1 MKKCLKRTIT
11 VFLAALIVANSNS
24 MAFTEVKAAS
34 EVIFSAPEE
43 IKVAKIVTERNNNIN
58 SGWKFYKGELS
69 EAYAKGFVDS
79 DWQNVNLPHDFSIT
93 EHFDTRGEAESGFLL
108 GGTGWYRKTF
118 SLPSELKDKEFV
130 LNFDGAYKDTYV
142 YVNGNYVGENHYGYS
157 PFSFNITEYLTC
169 DDGTDNVI
177 AVKVDHQLPSSR
189 WYSGSGIYRDV
200 NLIVTDKVHV
210 KVDGTEVTTPD
221 IAAGNGNVKYKL
233 EVENAS
239 DKEVDVTINSQIY
252 DNGNMLVSSSVQKNI
267 GGGSEHKFDIEGLTV
282 PNPKK
287 WDIDSPNM
295 YTLKTELVSD
305 GRVLDTYETKF
316 GFRYF
321 GFDDTNGFSLNG
333 RNIKLNGMCMH
344 HDLGALGAAAYY
356 DGMHRQLKIMK
367 DMGANSIR
375 ITHNPADKRY
385 LDICNELGL
394 IVIEELFDGWDSP
407 KNSNTKDFSE
417 YFNKNIK
424 PENKIIGGI
433 ENGSTKTWAE
443 FVTKSVVR
451 RDRNNPSIILWSLG
465 NELQE
470 EAADS
475 SNFKNITPK
484 LIQWVS
490 EEDSARKVTSGDNTK
505 AGNGDITPVLK
516 SIKDSGGIVGFNYAN
531 SNQLDSLKNT
541 YGCFI
546 SSETSSHINSRG
558 IYNKYTSDSDSI
570 KIQHGADGKYHLIS
584 YDNSKVGWGKTSS
597 ESMYDTLTRDH
608 VAGEYVWTGFDYIGE
623 PTPWWEG
630 NRTGAAQYGT
640 PTYPNSSYFGTVETT
655 GFPKDSY
662 YLYRSQWKR
671 DGKTCH
677 LVTAWDEGN
686 MYNEG
691 NKTPVVLY
699 SDAKKVELF
708 RGDTKIAE
716 AEREDVTTNAGHT
729 YHTYKTKSLEPTI
742 CTTTSINGH
751 KGLFAEFYV
760 AFEKG
765 KIEAKAYGEN
775 GELINDT
782 YGNSVVTTP
791 EAANNISLKA
801 DKTQLMA
808 DGKSLSFITIDITD
822 ENGVLDTKAKN
833 KINLTLEGV
842 GEIAGVDNGDQATER
857 KYQNSLVL
865 DEGRK
870 SANIDVFSG
879 KALVVVRSL
888 KEGGSITLKAT
899 SENGNMTA
907 TEINLNV
914 QAMGGS
920 QGNQIVGYT
929 MSRHCYVPL
938 GVENI
943 NIPQTV
949 HVKYADKTETDMP
962 VVWENYDKNLL
973 KKSGD
978 FTISGKIGEVNT
990 SIAVHVY
997 GKIVVVKNYSDIT
1010 KPSTMP
1016 ILPKKLMSY
1025 TNEGKSFMEADV
1037 EWDMTDINEASFK
1050 DAETIVTIK
1059 GKARILK
1066 QEFDVLAN
1074 IRVATPETGKVI
1086 NIASQ
1091 AELTQS
1097 CTNPSDNLDAIKDG
1111 VKYCTP
1117 ANTAGRWTNWKDR
1130 NEADNPVITMTW
1142 ATGQLVDGINLYYF
1156 TEANSKSEEPTS
1168 VKISAANNDTNFKN
1182 VEYTEEA
1189 MEDVEST
1196 DNKVKSEKGHSFKF
1210 TSPVPLTVM
1219 KIELGHTAGNY
1230 IGLSEAEVI
1239 SKEIVYNK
1247 KTTAELSSLLING
1260 SEIALKSGT
1269 LHYET
1274 EAVTRDKVEA
1284 KGKDNAAVTV
1294 IPVGDNK
1301 VKVIAVSEDG
1311 NTTAEYEVLFTKIKT
1326 NEGSSSGGSG
1336 SNSSSSSQSVAP
1348 VVPTAPSKE
1357 DKKTEAT
1364 KTESKKTETEKEKDN
1379 KEPQNTPDTT
1389 KKILEKNI
1397 SKTLL
1402 ETISKN
1408 KSDLEL
1414 ESNGYKWKLKGKSI
1428 DGKALDK
1435 INGDLDFSVRSLDKK
1450 GQKAVK
1456 KMLEKTIKAD
1466 KENSGK
1472 AKILDYM
1479 SFSFKGKYPVKAE
1492 LTCNIGKKYAGKT
1505 VFLSFADGINKKL
1518 KTGCYAVVD
1527 SKGDVTFEEPHVS
1540 DKVIIT
1546 DKNPNLPVIAKNITI
1561 KKGNKINISKYIKN
1575 MLNGD
1580 KLSFKIK
1587 GSSIVKISK
1596 KGKVTAKKTGNT
1608 IVNIKYMQGGIV
1620 YKLKVKIKVK

>member
-11 VFLAALIVANSNS
+11 VFLAALIVANTNS

-58 SGWKFYKGELS
+58 SGWKFYKGDLS
-69 EAYAKGFVDS
+69 GAYDKNFADS
-79 DWQNVNLPHDFSIT
+79 DWKNIDLPHDFSIT
-93 EHFDTRGEAESGFLL
+93 ENFDTRGEAESGFLL

-177 AVKVDHQLPSSR
+177 AVKVDHKLPSSR

-221 IAAGNGNVKYKL
+221 IAVGNGTVKYKL

-252 DNGNMLVSSSVQKNI
+252 DNGNIVASSYTQKKLL
-267 GGGSEHKFDIEGLTV
+267 GGGSEHDIEGLTV

-295 YTLKTELVSD
+295 YILKTELVSD

-321 GFDDTNGFSLNG
+321 GFDDTNGFLLNG
-333 RNIKLNGMCMH
+333 KNIKLNGMCMH

-356 DGMHRQLKIMK
+356 DGMYRQLKIMK

-407 KNSNTKDFSE
+407 KNMNTKDFSE
-417 YFNKNIK
+417 YFNENIK

-433 ENGSTKTWAE
+433 ENGITKTWAE

-470 EAADS
+470 GATDS

-484 LIQWVS
+484 LIQWVNA
-490 EEDSARKVTSGDNTK
+490 EDSIRKVTSGDNTK
-505 AGNGDITPVLK
+505 AGNHNIIPVLK
-516 SIKDSGGIVGFNYAN
+516 SIKDSGGIVGFNYAD
-531 SNQLDSLKNT
+531 SNQLDSLKNR

-558 IYNKYTSDSDSI
+558 IYNEYISNWGSVKPNRGSDR
-570 KIQHGADGKYHLIS
+570 KYHLTS

-623 PTPWWEG
+623 PTPWWG
-630 NRTGAAQYGT
+630 GT
-640 PTYPNSSYFGTVETT
+640 SGTAEHGQPKYPNSSYFGTVETT

-699 SDAKKVELF
+699 SDAKKVKLF
-708 RGDTKIAE
+708 RGDTEIAE
-716 AEREDVTTNAGHT
+716 AEREDVHTAAGHT
-729 YHTYKTKSLEPTI
+729 YHTYKTKSLDSNI
-742 CTTTSINGH
+742 CTTNSGYGH

-775 GELINDT
+775 GELLNDT
-782 YGNSVVTTP
+782 YGNKVVTTP
-791 EAANNISLKA
+791 EVANNISLKA
-801 DKTQLMA
+801 DKTNLMA

-857 KYQNSLVL
+857 KYQNILVL

-870 SANIDVFSG
+870 SANIDAFSG

-899 SENGNMTA
+899 SEDGNLKA

-920 QGNQIVGYT
+920 QGNQIAGYT

-949 HVKYADKTETDMP
+949 HVKYADNSEMDLP

-978 FTISGKIGEVNT
+978 FTISGKIGEVSI

-1025 TNEGKSFMEADV
+1025 TNEGKSFMETDV

-1117 ANTAGRWTNWKDR
+1117 ANTAGRWTNWKNR
-1130 NEADNPVITMTW
+1130 NDVADPVITMTW

-1156 TEANSKSEEPTS
+1156 TENNSKSEEPTS

-1182 VEYTEEA
+1182 VEYIK
-1189 MEDVEST
+1189 EDIEDIDST
-1196 DNKVKSEKGHSFKF
+1196 DNKIKSEKGHSFKF
-1210 TSPVPLTVM
+1210 ISPVPLTVM
-1219 KIELGHTAGNY
+1219 KIELGHTAGKY

-1247 KTTAELSSLLING
+1247 KTTAELSSLFING

-1311 NTTAEYEVLFTKIKT
+1311 NATAEYEVIFTKIKK
-1326 NEGSSSGGSG
+1326 NEDSSSG
-1336 SNSSSSSQSVAP
+1336 SNSSGSQP
-1348 VVPTAPSKE
+1348 VVPAVPTAPIKE
-1357 DKKTEAT
+1357 DKKAEP
-1364 KTESKKTETEKEKDN
+1364 TETEKVKDN
-1379 KEPQNTPDTT
+1379 KDTQNTPDTT

-1414 ESNGYKWKLKGKSI
+1414 ESNGYKWKLYGKSI

-1435 INGDLDFSVRSLDKK
+1435 IKGDLDFSVRSLDKK
-1450 GQKAVK
+1450 EQKVVK
-1456 KMLEKTIKAD
+1456 KMLTRTIKAN
-1466 KENSGK
+1466 KENLGK

-1518 KTGCYAVVD
+1518 KTDCYAVVN
-1527 SKGDVTFEEPHVS
+1527 SKGDVTFKEPHVS

-1596 KGKVTAKKTGNT
+1596 KGKVTTKKTGNT